1 MMVNIFEEGFKE
13 LVGKLKRCFTKNGR
27 VANANDS
34 HLNKIRKAMIN
45 ELNHEDD
52 LEELK
57 AYRKWVEECITSAE
71 DSIKS
76 MNDKDLIDVTRAHIK
91 WVTNFLDK
99 VDKKIRSVEES
110 Q

>member
-1 MMVNIFEEGFKE
+1 
-13 LVGKLKRCFTKNGR
+13 
-27 VANANDS
+27 
-34 HLNKIRKAMIN
+34 
-45 ELNHEDD
+45 
-52 LEELK
+52 
-57 AYRKWVEECITSAE
+57 
-71 DSIKS
+71 